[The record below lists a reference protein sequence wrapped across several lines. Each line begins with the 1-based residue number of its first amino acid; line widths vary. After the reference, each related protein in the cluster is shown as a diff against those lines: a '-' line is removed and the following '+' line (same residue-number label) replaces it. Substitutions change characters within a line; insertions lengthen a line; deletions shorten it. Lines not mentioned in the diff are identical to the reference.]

1 MHLCCLFLN
10 KLILNKFYA
19 EPYFW
24 KENSSQYLIYRG
36 AKGKNYLNME
46 QMTEFINNKQRD
58 PRLNEI
64 LYPPLKTEQTQFLM
78 EKFEPNP
85 SMIHKGQF

>member
-1 MHLCCLFLN
+1 MGLN
-10 KLILNKFYA
+10 FEKHYT

-24 KENSSQYLIYRG
+24 KENSSLYPIYRG
-36 AKGKNYLNME
+36 AKGKNYLTME

-64 LYPPLKTEQTQFLM
+64 LYPPLKTEQTQLLL
-78 EKFEPNP
+78 EKFEPSP
-85 SMIHKGQF
+85 GMIQKGQS